1 MKNSRP
7 VFYLFIFLIALAFA
21 SSCSSPK
28 QVFYFQPGPA
38 TPKVVKQQPPA
49 EPVYTASNELSLA
62 DLPLTTLANLAET
75 KDLEK
80 ASVKSYSKKEVR
92 QLVRRTVK
100 ALKDTTDTRNK
111 DRGRVS
117 VTANK
122 DRLARLEAEAQELK
136 NSVRVQN
143 SDSKVK
149 VDVKKPVSDLSQT
162 ELILVGVAALLVLII
177 LLSLPVIGNILGAIL
192 GIALIAAA
200 VAILLGY
207 IEINI

>member
-1 MKNSRP
+1 MKNTRP
-7 VFYLFIFLIALAFA
+7 TLYFLLCFVALTLA

-38 TPKVVKQQPPA
+38 TPKVVKQPPTA

-62 DLPLTTLANLAET
+62 DLPRKPLAALTET
-75 KDLEK
+75 ENGEK
-80 ASVKSYSKKEVR
+80 APVKALSKKEVR
-92 QLVRRTVK
+92 QLVRKTIK
-100 ALKDTTDTRNK
+100 ALQDSTNTRNK

-117 VTANK
+117 ASINK
-122 DRLARLEAEAQELK
+122 DRLARLETQAQELK

-143 SDSKVK
+143 SDNKVT
-149 VDVKKPVSDLSQT
+149 VDVQKPVSDLSQT